1 MKCAVDSSVIV
12 SALCAGDPDHDACRK
27 VLLAHR
33 PSVLAHAFAETFST
47 LTGGRLG
54 FRVPASDAAKLL
66 RQQIAP
72 KLSNIPLDESDLL
85 TAFEEAELR
94 GVRGGAIYD
103 YLHLVA
109 ARKAGAKR
117 FYTLRPQRFPL
128 LPPPR
133 RSGNPFTLS
142 VPSIPERPFN
152 AC

>member
-1 MKCAVDSSVIV
+1 MKSALDSSVVV
-12 SALCAGDPDHDACRK
+12 SALCGGDSDHESCRK
-27 VLLAHR
+27 MLLSGR
-33 PSVLAHAFAETFST
+33 PSVLDHALSETLST

-72 KLSNIPLDESDLL
+72 KLRIMALDADDLFA
-85 TAFEEAELR
+85 AFEEAEAR

-117 FYTLRPQRFPL
+117 FYTLNLSDF
-128 LPPPR
+128 
-133 RSGNPFTLS
+133 RSFHRLGD
-142 VPSIPERPFN
+142 PEILAP
-152 AC
+152 

>member
-1 MKCAVDSSVIV
+1 MKCALDSSVIV

-33 PSVLAHAFAETFST
+33 PTVLAHAFAETFST

-72 KLSNIPLDESDLL
+72 KLSNIPFDESDLL

-117 FYTLRPQRFPL
+117 FYTLNLSDFLSFHRPGDPEIL
-128 LPPPR
+128 LP
-133 RSGNPFTLS
+133 
-142 VPSIPERPFN
+142 
-152 AC
+152 

>member
-1 MKCAVDSSVIV
+1 MKCALDSSVIV

-33 PSVLAHAFAETFST
+33 PTVLAHAFAETFST

-54 FRVPASDAAKLL
+54 YRVPASDAAKLL

-117 FYTLRPQRFPL
+117 FYTLNLSDFLSFHRPGDPEI
-128 LPPPR
+128 
-133 RSGNPFTLS
+133 LS
-142 VPSIPERPFN
+142 P
-152 AC
+152 

>member
-1 MKCAVDSSVIV
+1 MKSALDSSVIV

-27 VLLAHR
+27 VLLSGRH
-33 PSVLAHAFAETFST
+33 SVLAHAFTETFST

-54 FRVPASDAAKLL
+54 FRIPASDAAMLL

-72 KLSNIPLDESDLL
+72 KLRDVPLDEASLL
-85 TAFEEAELR
+85 AAFEEAEAR

-117 FYTLRPQRFPL
+117 FYTLNLGDFLSFHRPGDPEI
-128 LPPPR
+128 
-133 RSGNPFTLS
+133 LS
-142 VPSIPERPFN
+142 P
-152 AC
+152 